1 MIIRKKNLLKKSL
14 NKGSFLLYN
23 IMYKILRRYIMTTE
37 RFNEVVKE
45 QLERIEKLLVK
56 KQAEYNLDA
65 DRLSVFKHGA
75 SMSKET
81 PEQVLYGFLLK
92 HLISQADMIST
103 GEKYTKELWLEKV
116 TDIMNYNI
124 LLLGLLEDDNMF
136 KESK

>member
-1 MIIRKKNLLKKSL
+1 
-14 NKGSFLLYN
+14 
-23 IMYKILRRYIMTTE
+23 MTTE

-56 KQAEYNLDA
+56 KQSEYNLDT

-103 GEKYTKELWLEKV
+103 GEKYTKELWLEKI

>member
-1 MIIRKKNLLKKSL
+1 
-14 NKGSFLLYN
+14 
-23 IMYKILRRYIMTTE
+23 MTTD

-75 SMSKET
+75 ALSGET

-92 HLISQADMIST
+92 HFKKLRFFQK
-103 GEKYTKELWLEKV
+103 GNLYKV
-116 TDIMNYNI
+116 RCSVN
-124 LLLGLLEDDNMF
+124 
-136 KESK
+136 

>member
-1 MIIRKKNLLKKSL
+1 
-14 NKGSFLLYN
+14 
-23 IMYKILRRYIMTTE
+23 MTTD
-37 RFNEVVKE
+37 RFNEIVKE

-56 KQAEYNLDA
+56 KQAEYNLDT

-75 SMSKET
+75 ALSGET

-103 GEKYTKELWLEKV
+103 GEKYTKELWFEKV

-124 LLLGLLEDDNMF
+124 LLLGLLEDDDMF
-136 KESK
+136 RNQRQERQ

>member
-1 MIIRKKNLLKKSL
+1 
-14 NKGSFLLYN
+14 
-23 IMYKILRRYIMTTE
+23 MTTE

-65 DRLSVFKHGA
+65 DRLGVFKHGA

-81 PEQVLYGFLLK
+81 PEQVLYGFFLK
-92 HLISQADMIST
+92 HLIQQADMIST
-103 GEKYTKELWLEKV
+103 GEKYTKELWLEKI

-124 LLLGLLEDDNMF
+124 LLLGLLEDDDMF

>member
-1 MIIRKKNLLKKSL
+1 
-14 NKGSFLLYN
+14 
-23 IMYKILRRYIMTTE
+23 MTTE

-45 QLERIEKLLVK
+45 QLERIEKLLIK

-103 GEKYTKELWLEKV
+103 GEKYTKELWLEEGPLLPFAQETANNDK
-116 TDIMNYNI
+116 I
-124 LLLGLLEDDNMF
+124 LIYERNC
-136 KESK
+136 